1 MSSLRRANENSST
14 PSTAAPNPSAA
25 RRAGHAKAV
34 VLTNPLSDLCA
45 ASPDMPSLLMRLA
58 SALAANQQVHSA
70 DSDLKTLAG
79 IGLGAASST
88 TADAHEPIYKTIY
101 GPYFKCGHHHLH
113 LYLLDGTRRY
123 RTFATEQEA
132 LEFRRRNEGR
142 ILAKPI
148 TIAKA
153 IDEYVETRTDLRASS
168 RATLAFRLRALAEGQ
183 EAVQLHAFPAEVS
196 WKRLVGTNAVDT
208 LHGIRSAA
216 RAFFDWCVRC
226 GYLKTNPLARVEIVG
241 KKKRGKA
248 QLRLDE
254 ARTFLEGALAL
265 ANAEVRDRSGF
276 RQQIG
281 ALGAAT
287 ALLLGM
293 RNSEVVGCQ
302 VRDLDDGGSTLWIAA
317 SKTEAGVRR
326 VEVPELLRPPLL
338 KLAGNRPGSEPLFT
352 GLTRD
357 GMRYWTK
364 NMCEKLGLPI
374 VTPHGLRGTHA
385 TASMRPHANPREVA
399 AALGHASFRVTE
411 RHYARREAIA
421 DARQAAA
428 LAALLPTE
436 GPTSDGVGG

>member
-1 MSSLRRANENSST
+1 
-14 PSTAAPNPSAA
+14 
-25 RRAGHAKAV
+25 
-34 VLTNPLSDLCA
+34 
-45 ASPDMPSLLMRLA
+45 MRLA
-58 SALAANQQVHSA
+58 CALAASQQVHSN
-70 DSDLKTLAG
+70 DGDVKTSAG
-79 IGLGAASST
+79 IGLSTASSAT
-88 TADAHEPIYKTIY
+88 SGAQDPIYKTIY

-113 LYLLDGTRRY
+113 LHLLDGSRRY
-123 RTFATEQEA
+123 KTFATEQEA
-132 LEFRRRNEGR
+132 LDFRRRNEGR

-148 TIAKA
+148 TIGNA
-153 IDEYVETRTDLRASS
+153 IDEYVETRADLRASS
-168 RATLAFRLRALAEGQ
+168 RTTLRYRLGALAEGQ
-183 EAVQLHAFPAEVS
+183 EDIQLHAFPAEVS

-216 RAFFDWCVRC
+216 RAFFDWCIRC
-226 GYLKTNPLARVEIVG
+226 GYLKTNPLARVEILG

-265 ANAEVRDRSGF
+265 ANGEVSDRAST
-276 RQQIG
+276 RQQTG

-317 SKTEAGVRR
+317 SKTDAGIRR
-326 VEVPELLRPPLL
+326 VEVPKLLRPSLL
-338 KLAGNRPGSEPLFT
+338 KLAGHRPGTEPLFP

-364 NMCEKLGLPI
+364 NLCEELGLPV

-399 AALGHASFRVTE
+399 AALGHTSFRVTE

-421 DARQAAA
+421 DARQQAAFAA
-428 LAALLPTE
+428 LVPSEGGE
-436 GPTSDGVGG
+436 GPGPT